1 MPMVNV
7 MTQEPT
13 AQELHARA
21 EKAFEHMIVAWDFW
35 EDGAADNEV
44 AVSFATF
51 MAVVAEFIDDAARYA
66 PLASTEVLA
75 KLAPALEAARSAAT
89 FEDQWDACDELEVIL
104 YEVQTA
110 LGCEHGRQ

>member
-1 MPMVNV
+1 
-7 MTQEPT
+7 MTQEPI
-13 AQELHARA
+13 AQKLHVQA
-21 EKAFEHMIVAWDFW
+21 EKAFEHMIVAWDYW

-66 PLASTEVLA
+66 PLASTDCMA

-89 FEDQWDACDELEVIL
+89 FEDQWDACDELEAIL
-104 YEVQTA
+104 YEVQKA
-110 LGCEHGRQ
+110 IGCEGARQ